1 MRVER
6 TRAKDRVSSSR
17 DIAAIAALFRP
28 IQVAGLTLANRIV
41 MSPMTRNFSPGGIP
55 GEGVE
60 DYYRRRAENDV
71 GLIVTEG
78 IGVDHPAAI
87 GKGSMGEDDMPLL
100 HGDKALGRWKTVVE
114 QVHAAGGVIFPQ
126 LWHQGVMRTDYTGL
140 YPDAASVR
148 PSGIWGPS
156 GRFSTAPPDY
166 LDKVLP
172 PTRGMTEEEIA
183 DVIAGFARS
192 AANARALG
200 FDGIA
205 IHGAHGYLIDTFLWK
220 ETNLRTDRWGGDIAR
235 RNRFAI
241 ELVKAIRAEVG
252 HLPIMLRYSQWKQQ
266 DYDARL
272 ADTPAQLEAILGPI
286 ADAGVD
292 IFDASTRYYHKPAFD
307 SSPLTLA
314 GWTKKLTGKTTM
326 AVGGI
331 GLNKELKNSFFESVE
346 TVDNLPDV
354 ARRIDAGEFDL
365 AGVGRSLLIDPG
377 WVRKAR
383 AGAAF
388 APFNLAAFGRLY

>member
-1 MRVER
+1 MER
-6 TRAKDRVSSSR
+6 SADTV
-17 DIAAIAALFRP
+17 AALFSP
-28 IQVAGLTLANRIV
+28 MEIGGVTLRNRIV
-41 MSPMTRNFSPGGIP
+41 MSPMTRSFSPGGIP

-78 IGVDHPAAI
+78 VGVDHPAAI
-87 GKGSMGEDDMPLL
+87 GRGSMGEDDLPLL
-100 HGDKALGRWKTVVE
+100 HGEAALARWKTVVD

-126 LWHQGVMRTDYTGL
+126 LWHQGVMRTDYTGP

-148 PSGIWGPS
+148 PSGIWGPT
-156 GRFSTAPPDY
+156 GRFSTAHPEY

-192 AANARALG
+192 AANARVLG

-205 IHGAHGYLIDTFLWK
+205 IHGAHGYLLDTFLWK
-220 ETNLRTDRWGGDIAR
+220 ETNLRTDAWGGDQAR
-235 RNRFAI
+235 RNRFAV
-241 ELVKAIRAEVG
+241 ELVKAIRAEAG
-252 HLPIMLRYSQWKQQ
+252 DMPIMLRYSQWKQQ
-266 DYDARL
+266 DYDAKL
-272 ADTPAQLEAILGPI
+272 AETPDELEAILGPI

-292 IFDASTRYYHKPAFD
+292 IFDASTRYYHEPAFD
-307 SSPLTLA
+307 GSPLTLA
-314 GWTKKLTGKTTM
+314 GWTKKVTGKPTM

-331 GLNKELKNSFFESVE
+331 GLNKELKNSFAETVD

-354 ARRIDAGEFDL
+354 ARRIDEGEFDL
-365 AGVGRSLLIDPG
+365 AGVGRSLLIDPA
-377 WVRKAR
+377 WVDKVRT
-383 AGAAF
+383 GTAF
-388 APFNLAAFGRLY
+388 EPFNLAKFGTLH